1 MGELRVAQW
10 LLPLVAGAI
19 GLRGGDKTEASLAV
33 GGAATLLLAARSI
46 IDSGRIT
53 PPGPVGG
60 AAPMWAPARPDLDCW
75 RHPVGAGRRRYPLP
89 TSSSTAYFD
98 AAAVLLGLA
107 AAAFFLAVLY
117 NNDVDQLAHWVGGR
131 RGASQVDY
139 APEGSCRLWLTGGPW
154 PTEGVVDAFLLFHF
168 VAFFVVML
176 AYRDFYLCCIL
187 SPLLEVCEASFQHVL
202 PNFKEC
208 VWVSLGLDILS
219 FNAFGIWLGYRT
231 LRWLR
236 WPQYDLFGLRPQGAR
251 AADPVTRSCCVVGI
265 LLLHTACMSVQF
277 FMKHIVA
284 IRETSPWFTLLSTTP
299 ILLARSGTEG
309 LVRRHYLGE
318 TQLPAVPLAAQLIV
332 LLVVLQIAVFAVG
345 AHPPRTCCAHPQ
357 HAELPRA
364 VVPPSDSF
372 RIPAPKPETP
382 LVTLAEGEQESFLSA
397 LFLGAPWVTFVV
409 WWPAMVWAVHLAAGH
424 AIHPY
429 TVTGGITLLVAYYT
443 TTRYAPAL

>member
-53 PPGPVGG
+53 PPGPAGG

-208 VWVSLGLDILS
+208 VWQPWAGYPLLQRLRDLARVPYAALAPLAAVRSVRPPPSGRPGCGPGHAKLLRRRDSASAHGVHERAVFYEAHRRHPRDLSVVHAALDDTDP
-219 FNAFGIWLGYRT
+219 A
-231 LRWLR
+231 
-236 WPQYDLFGLRPQGAR
+236 GAQRDGGSGAAALPGGDAAARRAAGCAAHCAAGR
-251 AADPVTRSCCVVGI
+251 AADRGVCCRCAP
-265 LLLHTACMSVQF
+265 T
-277 FMKHIVA
+277 
-284 IRETSPWFTLLSTTP
+284 
-299 ILLARSGTEG
+299 
-309 LVRRHYLGE
+309 
-318 TQLPAVPLAAQLIV
+318 
-332 LLVVLQIAVFAVG
+332 
-345 AHPPRTCCAHPQ
+345 PRTCH
-357 HAELPRA
+357 
-364 VVPPSDSF
+364 
-372 RIPAPKPETP
+372 
-382 LVTLAEGEQESFLSA
+382 
-397 LFLGAPWVTFVV
+397 
-409 WWPAMVWAVHLAAGH
+409 
-424 AIHPY
+424 
-429 TVTGGITLLVAYYT
+429 
-443 TTRYAPAL
+443 

>member
-19 GLRGGDKTEASLAV
+19 GLRGGDKTEAALAV
-33 GGAATLLLAARSI
+33 CGAATMLLAARSI

-208 VWVSLGLDILS
+208 VWAALGWIS
-219 FNAFGIWLGYRT
+219 SPSTPSGSGSGTVRCAGSAGRSTICSACA
-231 LRWLR
+231 LRA
-236 WPQYDLFGLRPQGAR
+236 PGLR
-251 AADPVTRSCCVVGI
+251 TRS
-265 LLLHTACMSVQF
+265 
-277 FMKHIVA
+277 
-284 IRETSPWFTLLSTTP
+284 REAAAS
-299 ILLARSGTEG
+299 SGFCFCT
-309 LVRRHYLGE
+309 RR
-318 TQLPAVPLAAQLIV
+318 A
-332 LLVVLQIAVFAVG
+332 
-345 AHPPRTCCAHPQ
+345 
-357 HAELPRA
+357 
-364 VVPPSDSF
+364 
-372 RIPAPKPETP
+372 
-382 LVTLAEGEQESFLSA
+382 
-397 LFLGAPWVTFVV
+397 
-409 WWPAMVWAVHLAAGH
+409 
-424 AIHPY
+424 
-429 TVTGGITLLVAYYT
+429 
-443 TTRYAPAL
+443 